1 MSDPQS
7 SEPKGPSK
15 KSGKQ
20 RKNTQTKRGLLG
32 RIADLVSNAPENR
45 QELRQVLIQANKE
58 KIIDDETLIMIDG
71 VVRLADMSSADV
83 VVPVSRLDMLDINT
97 SLDKMIELILVTG
110 HSRFP
115 VYESTSDDEDENRQN
130 IIGILMAKDLL
141 KLSRAPELS
150 VRTLLRPAFF
160 VPESRALNQIL
171 SDFRENHQH
180 MAIVVDEYGRVSG
193 ALTIEDVIEEI
204 VGEIEDEF
212 DKPDDEGDI
221 YTLTDGSYRVDGDTP
236 LERINQAF
244 DTQFESD
251 DVETIGGYIA
261 HELSH
266 VPRRGESCV
275 FQGLKF
281 SVLHTR
287 AGAVRWFRV
296 TPADM
301 SESKRS
307 RSKK

>member
-1 MSDPQS
+1 MSDPQTS
-7 SEPKGPSK
+7 KPKGQSK
-15 KSGKQ
+15 KTTKR
-20 RKNTQTKRGLLG
+20 RKTSQSKRGLFG
-32 RIADLVSNAPENR
+32 RIAGLVSQAPENR
-45 QELRQVLIQANKE
+45 QELRQILVHANQN

-71 VVRLADMSSADV
+71 VVRLADLNSADV
-83 VVPVSRLDMLDINT
+83 VVPISRLEMLDINT
-97 SLDKMIELILVTG
+97 PSDKMIETVIVTG

-115 VYESTSDDEDENRQN
+115 VYESVSDDDDENRQN

-141 KLSRAPELS
+141 KLSRAPGLS
-150 VRTLLRPAFF
+150 VRTLLRPPFF

-171 SDFRENHQH
+171 SDFREDHQH

-193 ALTIEDVIEEI
+193 ALTIEDILEEI

-221 YTLTDGSYRVDGDTP
+221 YTLSDGSYRVDGDTP
-236 LERINQAF
+236 LERINEAF
-244 DTQFESD
+244 DTNFVSD

-266 VPRRGESCV
+266 VPRRGETC
-275 FQGLKF
+275 FLQGLNF

-296 TPADM
+296 TAQDM
-301 SESKRS
+301 PVDKSFRGGS
-307 RSKK
+307 